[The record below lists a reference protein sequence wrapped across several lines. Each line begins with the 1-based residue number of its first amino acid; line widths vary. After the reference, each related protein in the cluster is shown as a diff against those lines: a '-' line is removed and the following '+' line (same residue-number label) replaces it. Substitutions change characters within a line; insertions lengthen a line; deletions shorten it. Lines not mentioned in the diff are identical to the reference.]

1 LSAGT
6 RQSAPRRIA
15 LVWEQF
21 APYHVDRC
29 EAVARRLEGRA
40 TVTCIELASGSRRY
54 AWPKSGEIDG
64 ADKLVLFAE
73 ADAEDIS
80 RLQRLRALLAALE
93 DHDLVILGLSSS
105 DPVNALLAR
114 RLRRRRAQVFFCSDS
129 KLDDY
134 PRRAAT
140 EWLKRFLLRS
150 YDGGIVAGSRSHV
163 YYLGLGVAA
172 ECLWPGYDTVSNA
185 RLRRLVDRD
194 DTMDFADRPFLFLGR
209 FVPKKALHLLLEA
222 YAHYRAQAPNPR
234 GLVLAGSGP
243 LEEALRAQAKGLGVD
258 ASIRWTGFLGAQES
272 VREMSRAVALML
284 PSLEEQWGLVVNEAV
299 ALGLPVIAS
308 AQVGATDLLVR
319 DAHNG
324 YVVPTGDPNVLA
336 EAMVRMGSDETRW
349 LSMREACA
357 DLAWFG
363 DSDRF
368 ADTVEDIAFSGSPQC
383 EAHIERLRA
392 AWTPW
397 PDRTISQRPGTIGH

>member
-1 LSAGT
+1 V
-6 RQSAPRRIA
+6 PRRIA

-40 TVTCIELASGSRRY
+40 AVTCIELASGSRRY
-54 AWPKSGEIDG
+54 AWPESGPIDG
-64 ADKLVLFAE
+64 ATKLVLFAD
-73 ADAEDIS
+73 ADAEDVS
-80 RLQRLRALLAALE
+80 RIQRLRALLWALRGY
-93 DHDLVILGLSSS
+93 DLVVLGLSSS

-114 RLRRRRAQVFFCSDS
+114 QLRRKGAKVFFCSDS

-134 PRRAAT
+134 PRRAPT

-150 YDGGIVAGSRSHV
+150 YDGGIVAGSRSHA
-163 YYLGLGVAA
+163 YYRSLGVAA

-185 RLRRLVDRD
+185 RLRYLVDRD

-222 YAHYRAQAPNPR
+222 YARYCTQTPNPR

-258 ASIRWTGFLGAQES
+258 VRIRWTGFLGSRES
-272 VREMSRAVALML
+272 VREMSRAVALVL
-284 PSLEEQWGLVVNEAV
+284 PSVEEQWGLVVNEAV

-324 YVVPTGDPNVLA
+324 YVVTTGDPAALA
-336 EAMVRMGSDETRW
+336 EAMIRIGSDETQW
-349 LSMREACA
+349 LSMQEASNE
-357 DLAWFG
+357 LAWFG
-363 DSDRF
+363 DSERF
-368 ADTVEDIAFSGSPQC
+368 ANTVEDIAFPGNEQV
-383 EAHIERLRA
+383 EAQTESLRA
-392 AWTPW
+392 ALAA
-397 PDRTISQRPGTIGH
+397 